1 VSSAT
6 AGRRRPFFLILLA
19 LVLLVYGGNLGD
31 GPLADDELYLERAER
46 GATPLLRS
54 VTIDSSP
61 QMIRP
66 WPAMFWLLPAGR
78 AQLPLLHLFSLL
90 LHAGVA
96 ALIARLAA
104 RRAGNAAVGE
114 AGLWLGALFAS
125 LPLLTEGVLW
135 LSASFDLWAAFFTLL
150 AFELALSG
158 GERPERGFSRREL
171 ASLAA
176 FLPALLSKES
186 ILAAPL
192 VAPLLFGRQL
202 RRRVVLAWGGLVA
215 ASLLARF
222 ALFGGLGGYANA
234 AGEPAPLQ
242 PLLLLRNLF
251 VQVPFRLLQP
261 WREPAARPAGAE
273 AWLVAAAMLLC
284 LALAAWA
291 FGFGRRREVWWRPPA
306 ALLVSALPLAAA
318 FSLDPHHGGGRLL
331 YFPAAVAAIAL
342 GAAAATDRRR
352 LRWAWPLLAAFV
364 LAAFAN
370 AQAYRRAAAGK
381 EELLARLAAGEA
393 RWPGQVAVQVDA
405 PDTVLGVPV
414 WRNAVAAFG
423 RVGLRRDLT
432 FAVGHPGL
440 LENPQ
445 GLGET
450 LFVAGPDEH
459 GRLVDWTGCERE
471 LLAAAEL
478 PPAATGQPAV
488 AAVQVRS
495 PARGEVLLYFW
506 PSGGRPVPASARRFR
521 PAQGS
526 AKRLRLPPGWVP
538 PLEFRVDGE
547 GGRLEAEVELL
558 AAPES
563 CRLPHVVNSPPD
575 RRR

>member
-6 AGRRRPFFLILLA
+6 AARRGPFFLLLLA

-31 GPLADDELYLERAER
+31 GPLSDDELYLERAER
-46 GATPLLRS
+46 GAIPLLRS
-54 VTIDSSP
+54 VTADSSP

-78 AQLPLLHLFSLL
+78 AQLPLLHLLSLL

-96 ALIARLAA
+96 ALVARLAA
-104 RRAGNAAVGE
+104 RQAGNAA
-114 AGLWLGALFAS
+114 GLVLGALFAS

-158 GERPERGFSRREL
+158 GERPQRAFSRGEL
-171 ASLAA
+171 SSLAA
-176 FLPALLSKES
+176 FLLALLSKES

-202 RRRVVLAWGGLVA
+202 RRRVVLAWCGLVA

-222 ALFGGLGGYANA
+222 ALFCGLGGYANA
-234 AGEPAPLQ
+234 AGEPVSPQ

-261 WREPAARPAGAE
+261 WRELAAQPAGAE

-291 FGFGRRREVWWRPPA
+291 FGFGRRRVNAWRPPA

-331 YFPAAVAAIAL
+331 YFPAAVVTIAL
-342 GAAAATDRRR
+342 GAAAAPDGRR
-352 LRWAWPLLAAFV
+352 LCWAWPLLAAFV

-370 AQAYRRAAAGK
+370 AQVYRLAAAGK

-393 RWPGQVAVQVDA
+393 RWPGHAAVQIDA
-405 PDTVLGVPV
+405 PDSVQGVPV

-423 RVGLRRDLT
+423 RAGLRRDLT

-471 LLAAAEL
+471 LLAASEL
-478 PPAATGQPAV
+478 PPAAAGQPAV
-488 AAVQVRS
+488 AAVRVWS
-495 PARGEVLLYFW
+495 PSRGEALLYFW
-506 PSGGRPVPASARRFR
+506 PPGGRPVPASARRFR

-526 AKRLRLPPGWVP
+526 AKRLRLPPGLVP
-538 PLEFRVDGE
+538 PLQFRVDGE
-547 GGRLEAEVELL
+547 GGKLEAAVELL